1 MVRLHMKQYK
11 LSLVQALTNDDK
23 EMQRTFCESMLE
35 MVDLFF
41 HVSFFSDKA
50 IFDLC
55 GLVNRHKVCI
65 WGTHHQMKQLNI
77 KEIPIKETSF
87 FAVLRIMVPFSL
99 KETLLQ
105 NKTI

>member
-11 LSLVQALTNDDK
+11 LSFVQALTNDDE

-35 MVDLFF
+35 MVDLFSRL
-41 HVSFFSDKA
+41 VFSDKA
-50 IFDLC
+50 ISDLC
-55 GLVNRHKVCI
+55 GSVNRHKVCI
-65 WGTHHQMKQLNI
+65 WGIHHQMKQLNI
-77 KEIPIKETSF
+77 KEIPVKETSF